1 MYLDSKINKYN
12 FRYSSKT
19 NSAKIEKGYR
29 FEMRNRVNVLLDCI
43 LENYSQL
50 ITKKVFE
57 NMTNDELEET
67 VQTMREKYEDSSFR
81 NKTDLKKEYQQIATM
96 IKDDIS
102 NDRDTLSVDS
112 GDHDEMNETTIKTDK
127 NEDAEVESNASV
139 DDISE
144 DDVEEKPISNH

>member
-57 NMTNDELEET
+57 NMTHDELEET

-112 GDHDEMNETTIKTDK
+112 DHDEINETTIKTDQ

-139 DDISE
+139 DDISD